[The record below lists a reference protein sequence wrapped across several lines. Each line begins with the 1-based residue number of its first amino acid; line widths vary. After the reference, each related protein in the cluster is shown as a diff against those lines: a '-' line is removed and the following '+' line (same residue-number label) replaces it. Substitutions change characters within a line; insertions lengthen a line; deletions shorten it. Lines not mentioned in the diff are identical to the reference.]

1 MATAYLRQGLR
12 TDLYG
17 THRPIS
23 DGTTFADRVARFHL
37 VFNFLAQKKQ
47 RTPAEAADTLG
58 IVQQQVDA
66 VNEAIQEQKDPWNV
80 YPILPNVHRI
90 RTDFEFW

>member
-1 MATAYLRQGLR
+1 MHLLELSTGE
-12 TDLYG
+12 TDLSA
-17 THRPIS
+17 TVPLLRIESHVFIS
-23 DGTTFADRVARFHL
+23 YSVS
-37 VFNFLAQKKQ
+37 LAQEKQ
-47 RTPAEAADTLG
+47 RTLAEVADTLG

-66 VNEAIQEQKDPWNV
+66 VNEAIQEQKDPWDV